1 MPRNQ
6 SLKVYNTFVA
16 GLVTEAT
23 PLTFPENAVLGAD
36 NCVFDKKGDIRRRL
50 GLDYEASAALT
61 NLDVVEATWETQAV
75 GSWVW
80 EEVGGDGTL
89 HFLVVQIDATLHF
102 YDLSTQPISDNKK
115 GFTVNLASFAAPAA
129 TDVGSEL
136 IDVAFGKG
144 YLFVVSSKLK
154 PFYIE
159 YTPTGSG
166 SIVNTEIGV
175 LVRDFD
181 GVEDSLDIDEEPT
194 SLTDAHNYNLK
205 NQGWISSG
213 GGVANPITTYF
224 SSQSK
229 YPGNNKQWW
238 VAKDA
243 SDNFD
248 PSELT
253 KIFFGNTR
261 APRGHFILDP
271 FNKDRTTISGVSNIV
286 AETVTTRPEAVA
298 FFAGRAWYG
307 GPTSSTLAGTVYFSQ
322 IIENDTNIGRC
333 YQEADPTSEEISD
346 LIDTDGGVIVIPQA
360 GNILSMRVTG
370 ESLLVFAVNGV
381 WAISGSGAGF
391 SPTDY
396 TVTSIGDAGLLGKRS
411 IVDVE
416 GTPLWWSERGIFS
429 IGRNEVTD
437 RIEAKSVS
445 EQTIQTYYDDTIPNV
460 SKTSCQ
466 GSYDPVS
473 KKVTWLWNAAG
484 NTGSYQYKYDKALVF
499 DTNIGGFYPF
509 SFGSLASNT
518 PYAFGVFVLP
528 TVSKT
533 SQTNQIIQTSTG
545 NNVIQ
550 TSTGN
555 NVVADVEVLRSATN
569 TTAFVIAKPD
579 GTVSE
584 FTFGQLNNDTF
595 YDWATV
601 DGTGVDAPSFFE
613 TGYLLEGNVTNAR
626 QAPHVMVYCKRTET
640 GYQSDGGSG
649 FNVLNPS
656 SCFMQ
661 ARWDFSDNSNSGKF
675 STRQQVYRILKTY
688 NPTPAAL
695 DFNSGYPVT
704 VTRNKVRGTGKAL
717 HLYFDSQAGFDFD
730 MFGWAIQFA
739 DNVRV

>member
-16 GLVTEAT
+16 GLVTEST
-23 PLTFPENAVLGAD
+23 PLTFPENAVLGSD

-61 NLDVVEATWETQAV
+61 SLTIPEATWETQAV

-89 HFLVVQIDATLHF
+89 HFLVVQVDATLHF
-102 YDLSTQPISDNKK
+102 YDLSTQPLSSNKK
-115 GFTVNLASFAAPAA
+115 TFTVDLSSFAAPSA
-129 TDVGSEL
+129 TDVGTEL

-144 YLFVVSSKLK
+144 YLFIVSNKLK
-154 PFYIE
+154 PFYIN
-159 YTPTGSG
+159 YTAGTD
-166 SIVNTEIGV
+166 SIVNTEIGI

-181 GVEDSLDIDEEPT
+181 GVEDSLDIDEEPA
-194 SLTDAHNYNLK
+194 SLSNEHNYNLK
-205 NQGWISSG
+205 NQGWLSSG
-213 GGVANPITTYF
+213 GSVADPTATYF
-224 SSQSK
+224 TSQSK

-238 VAKDA
+238 VAKNA

-248 PSELT
+248 PAELT

-261 APRGHFILDP
+261 APRGHYILDP
-271 FNKDRTTISGVSNIV
+271 FNKDRTTISGVGSLT
-286 AETVTTRPEAVA
+286 AETVDTRPEAVA
-298 FFAGRAWYG
+298 FFAGRAFYG
-307 GPTSSTLAGTVYFSQ
+307 GPTATKLAGTVYFSQ
-322 IIENDTNIGRC
+322 IIEADNNIGRC

-360 GNILSMRVTG
+360 GNILSMKVTG

-381 WAISGSGAGF
+381 WAISGSGTGF

-396 TVTSIGDAGLLGKRS
+396 TVTNIGDAGLLGKRS

-437 RIEAKSVS
+437 RIEAKSLS
-445 EQTIQTYYDDTIPNV
+445 EATIQTYYDTTIPNL
-460 SKTSCQ
+460 SKSYTQ

-484 NTGSYQYKYDKALVF
+484 NSGSYQYKYDKALVF
-499 DTNIGGFYPF
+499 DTNIGGFYTF
-509 SFGSLASNT
+509 SFGTLASNS

-533 SQTNQIIQTSTG
+533 SQTNTVIQSSTG
-545 NNVIQ
+545 NTVIE
-550 TSTGN
+550 TSSGN
-555 NVVADVEVLRSATN
+555 NVTADVEVLRSSTN
-569 TTAFVIAKPD
+569 TTAYIIAKPD

-584 FTFGQLNNDTF
+584 FTFGQLNDDTF
-595 YDWATV
+595 NDWVTV
-601 DGTGVDAPSFFE
+601 DGTGVDAPSYFE

-626 QAPHVMVYCKRTET
+626 QAPHIMVYCKRTET
-640 GYQSDGGSG
+640 GYQSDGNGG

-656 SCFMQ
+656 SCYMQ

-675 STRQQVYRILKTY
+675 STRQQVYRLLKSY
-688 NPTPAAL
+688 DPTPTAT

-704 VTRNKVRGTGKAL
+704 VTRNKVRGSGKAL
-717 HLYFDSQAGFDFD
+717 HLYFDSKQGYDFD
-730 MFGWAIQFA
+730 VYGWAVHFS
-739 DNVRV
+739 DNARM